1 MQCAQLI
8 QPLTD
13 LLRCKARKLDF
24 MDTTQGA
31 FAKLRQAMS
40 NVSSLSHLDLSLWA
54 ARLTDASGTA
64 VGATVQQL

>member
-1 MQCAQLI
+1 
-8 QPLTD
+8 
-13 LLRCKARKLDF
+13 